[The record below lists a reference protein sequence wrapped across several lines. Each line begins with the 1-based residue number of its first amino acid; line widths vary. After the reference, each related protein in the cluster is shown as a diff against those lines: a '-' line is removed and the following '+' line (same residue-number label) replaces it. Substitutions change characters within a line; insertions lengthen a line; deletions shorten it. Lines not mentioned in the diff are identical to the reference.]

1 MNASHKELFLL
12 LVTLVALVCI
22 QLKPPSIDISIGQV
36 SVADAA
42 YPWADTA
49 LTAEPLPPE
58 ELPLLFE
65 APVAVEGPKM
75 PVQPFKERDDAM
87 LFESEAL
94 LGTPFDQAIV
104 MPFD

>member
-1 MNASHKELFLL
+1 ME
-12 LVTLVALVCI
+12 
-22 QLKPPSIDISIGQV
+22 QV
-36 SVADAA
+36 SIAVAA

-58 ELPLLFE
+58 EMPLLFD

-75 PVQPFKERDDAM
+75 PVQSFQERGDAL